1 MTEKTESG
9 LPRSVAIA
17 WGTYVPSQNGPRR
30 GLSHEQIVAQAIA
43 IADAEGIAAVTMA
56 RVAKDLGF
64 TTMSLYRYVANKD
77 ELLLLMIG
85 SESLLPTPA
94 ADVSAADVSAAG
106 WRNDLR
112 AWADLL
118 QDMYREH
125 PWMLDIPRS
134 PTSVLMPAS
143 MYIADQ
149 GMRAL
154 SELGLSGGEQIS
166 VVLAISSYV
175 ASFASL
181 ERDLAGQEDF
191 EFGAEAFA
199 ELGEVVT
206 TERLPYLAPL
216 LLSGGYIGGP
226 VDDDEG
232 VDDDYRLGL
241 DLLLDGL
248 AVRWAVTD
256 TPDHAGD

>member
-9 LPRSVAIA
+9 LPRPVAIA

-30 GLSHEQIVAQAIA
+30 GLSHEQIVTQAIA

-56 RVAKDLGF
+56 RVAKELGF

-85 SESLLPTPA
+85 SESLLPP
-94 ADVSAADVSAAG
+94 SAAEVPAAG
-106 WRNDLR
+106 WREDLR

-118 QDMYREH
+118 RDMYREH
-125 PWMLDIPRS
+125 PWMLDVPRG
-134 PTSVLMPAS
+134 PTSVLMPVS
-143 MYIADQ
+143 MYIADR

-154 SELGLSGGEQIS
+154 SELGLGGGEQIS
-166 VVLAISSYV
+166 VVLALSSYV
-175 ASFASL
+175 ASFAGL
-181 ERDLAGQEDF
+181 ERDLAGQEDV

-206 TERLPYLAPL
+206 VERLPYLAPL
-216 LLSGGYIGGP
+216 MLSGGYIGGP
-226 VDDDEG
+226 ADEDEDG

-248 AVRWAVTD
+248 AVRWGTMD
-256 TPDHAGD
+256 TPNPLAD